1 MLTPHEIKLHQEIID
16 AHKRMIEYHKKEIA
30 KLQTKLYPERCY
42 FYDNR
47 KRLPVIK

>member
-30 KLQTKLYPERCY
+30 KLQTKLYPERCC
-42 FYDNR
+42 FDDNR

>member
-1 MLTPHEIKLHQEIID
+1 MLTPHETKLHQEMLD

-30 KLQTKLYPERCY
+30 KLHARLYPERCC
-42 FYDNR
+42 FNDNR

>member
-1 MLTPHEIKLHQEIID
+1 MLTPHEIKLRQEIID

-30 KLQTKLYPERCY
+30 KLQTEVYSERCC
-42 FYDNR
+42 FEDNR